1 MDNIPS
7 LLKAF
12 VIAGGVLLVGGT
24 LLLAALLVQRA
35 GGGAG
40 PVQRQDAAVGLPRG
54 ARVEQVTTV
63 GERWLLLGTDSLGQ
77 QFLVEVDPRTGER
90 LGLLWLQPESATI
103 PSTVSAT

>member
-1 MDNIPS
+1 VDNIPS

-24 LLLAALLVQRA
+24 VLLVALLVQRA
-35 GGGAG
+35 GGGER
-40 PVQRQDAAVGLPRG
+40 VLQREDASVGLPRG
-54 ARVEQVTTV
+54 ARVEQVPAA

-90 LGLLWLQPESATI
+90 LGLLWLQPER
-103 PSTVSAT
+103 